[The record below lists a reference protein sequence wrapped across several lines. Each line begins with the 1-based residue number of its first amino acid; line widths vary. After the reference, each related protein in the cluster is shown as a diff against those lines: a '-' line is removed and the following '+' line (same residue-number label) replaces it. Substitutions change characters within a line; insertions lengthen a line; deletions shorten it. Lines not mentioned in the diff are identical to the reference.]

1 MFWFLQWKSC
11 SAGKASTG
19 AAGGIVPCSKAPW
32 QQLSRFHTIY
42 MLVVRHTDQTQLL
55 KPHISCCFILLLAFM
70 RILDVHQ
77 PPGDP
82 TATAPSNDRPSN
94 SQIKQD
100 TGALRGRTRC
110 PLWRVYTQ
118 LNSLQCS
125 LLAHINKWTESNT
138 DAIKPYMLL
147 HFCTGKVV

>member
-55 KPHISCCFILLLAFM
+55 KPHISCCFILLLAFI
-70 RILDVHQ
+70 RIRDVHQ

-82 TATAPSNDRPSN
+82 TAVAPSNDRPSN

-100 TGALRGRTRC
+100 TGALRGEQAAHFGECTHS
-110 PLWRVYTQ
+110 WTV
-118 LNSLQCS
+118 CS
-125 LLAHINKWTESNT
+125 AAFWHILTKRTESNT
-138 DAIKPYMLL
+138 DAIKPYMLQP
-147 HFCTGKVV
+147 FCTGKVV